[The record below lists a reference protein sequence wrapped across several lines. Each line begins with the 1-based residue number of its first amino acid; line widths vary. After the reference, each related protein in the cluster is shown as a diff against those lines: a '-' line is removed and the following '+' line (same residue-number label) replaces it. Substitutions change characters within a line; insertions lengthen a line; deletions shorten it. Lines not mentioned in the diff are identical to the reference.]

1 MIGHSVGAYRHYL
14 SGLPKIDLRHHK
26 KYHSGM
32 NTTIDGA
39 GRLVIPKKLRDRF
52 NLTQGCAVEISAG
65 ANGITIR
72 KAGQEPAL
80 IRKHGILVHHGMER
94 TGLDIGE
101 FVRAERNARHARFG
115 VDAG

>member
-1 MIGHSVGAYRHYL
+1 MIGHMSR
-14 SGLPKIDLRHHK
+14 LPKIDLRYHT

-39 GRLVIPKKLRDRF
+39 GRLVIPKKLRERF
-52 NLTQGCAVEISAG
+52 NLTQGCVVEISVG
-65 ANGITIR
+65 ADGITLR

-80 IRKHGILVHHGMER
+80 IRKHGILVHHGTER
-94 TGLDIGE
+94 IGLDIGE

-115 VDAG
+115 ADAS